1 MENLINQPKYY
12 RSIGV
17 VSRLTAVPPQTI
29 REMEERQL
37 LPPIARLDGT
47 GYRLYDEQAI
57 AAIRTIRA
65 AREAARDVRQVGVR
79 A

>member
-1 MENLINQPKYY
+1 MENLIDRPKCY

-29 REMEERQL
+29 REMEERRL

-57 AAIRTIRA
+57 AAIRAIRA
-65 AREAARDVRQVGVR
+65 TRQATRDARQGGAR